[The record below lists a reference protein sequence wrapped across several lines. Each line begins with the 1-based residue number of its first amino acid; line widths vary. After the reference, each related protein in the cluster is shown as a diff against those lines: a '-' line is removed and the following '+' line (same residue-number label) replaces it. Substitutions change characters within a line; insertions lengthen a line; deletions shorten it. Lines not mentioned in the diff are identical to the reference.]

1 MYCAHVFTLFL
12 TRLPNGNGGCGRPS
26 CGQSSI
32 DRAGTLG
39 GLVDDYLGTDRIK
52 KDNVI
57 RKYGLIENWD
67 VSQVSNMMNVL
78 IQRVDSGK
86 NMNMVLR

>member
-12 TRLPNGNGGCGRPS
+12 TRLPNGNGQHSGVGVPHRGDS
-26 CGQSSI
+26 
-32 DRAGTLG
+32 LG
-39 GLVDDYLGTDRIK
+39 GVIDDVTGTDAAK

-67 VSQVSNMMNVL
+67 VSNVL
-78 IQRVDSGK
+78 NMK
-86 NMNMVLR
+86 NVFQNKGNFNADIR